1 MSVLEIRRIDGVFG
15 IVAGDGAW
23 RPIRTGGEPVRRFN
37 AGWSPVCAIDG
48 FAPLHMLSLRHEGG
62 AEATWIL
69 DGDMGRLGD
78 SLGQLP
84 DRDRHVLREQAD
96 ALLGLVFDRILAA
109 PRPGPAGAADDLAAL
124 CEATVT
130 ELVGLV
136 ATVRA
141 AGIAVVELN
150 DPAADAALAPFGL
163 RSAALRRTLDGS
175 LPETF
180 RERMRHGAM
189 LRPSPFGG
197 APAEAAIG
205 LPLDESVSAYRF
217 ADPSAG
223 GTFYLTAQDYHD
235 RTNGLLFPSL
245 GLYCTLHHAP
255 DLRWLLGML
264 LVHAA
269 RHQRRLLAYLATPA
283 RDKVAVNFVS
293 AFPVLHLGHVVW
305 NDLAALQELVETVAP
320 DELPLVCVLGA
331 ALGGEPFGPIDRL
344 FPEFAGRVL
353 RPEGS
358 WAQAAAQIYDNG
370 WFFMRYKT
378 RYVRGGT
385 GARIRA
391 LAAED
396 PVLTPDR
403 AVAARLK
410 GEGRAFVLLGIRVG
424 NRTLDDVT
432 GFLTAAIDHLVARLG
447 RVAIVI
453 DGTNSRLGLDPT
465 TSYGSFG
472 PAGQDEPL
480 IEETRIVFALRRRYQ
495 HAREV
500 EIVSTVGAPVPCSVS
515 WAAHCRF
522 FVAPWGAGLA
532 KYRWVCNLPG
542 FVVTNRSNLGTPGGD
557 LPIYHDP
564 RYVEAPSPMRF
575 VSRDHVLDAPGP
587 HGFYGN
593 FGVDPQA
600 LRAGIDG
607 MIGLT
612 AAP

>member
-1 MSVLEIRRIDGVFG
+1 MSVLEVRRSDGVFG

-23 RPIRTGGEPVRRFN
+23 RPIRSNGEPVRQFN
-37 AGWSPVCAIDG
+37 AGWSPVCAIDA
-48 FAPLHMLSLRHEGG
+48 FAPLHMLGLRHEDG

-78 SLGQLP
+78 SVGQVP
-84 DRDRHVLREQAD
+84 DRDRPALRERAD
-96 ALLGLVFDRILAA
+96 ALLGLVFDRIVAA
-109 PRPGPAGAADDLAAL
+109 PRPEPVGDADDLAAL
-124 CEATVT
+124 CEASLT

-136 ATVRA
+136 ASDRA
-141 AGIAVVELN
+141 AGIVVVELD
-150 DPAADAALAPFGL
+150 DPAADAALGPFGL
-163 RSAALRRTLDGS
+163 TAARLRRTLDGS
-175 LPETF
+175 LPESF
-180 RERMRHGAM
+180 RQRMRHGAM
-189 LRPSPFGG
+189 LRPSPSDG
-197 APAEAAIG
+197 APAEAVIG

-217 ADPSAG
+217 SDAPAG

-245 GLYCTLHHAP
+245 GLYCTFRHAP

-269 RHQRRLLAYLATPA
+269 RYQRRLLRYLVTPA
-283 RDKVAVNFVS
+283 RDKVSVNFVS

-320 DELPLVCVLGA
+320 DDLPPVCVLGS
-331 ALGGEPFGPIDRL
+331 ALGSEPFGPIDRL

-358 WAQAAAQIYDNG
+358 WAQAAAQVYDNG

-378 RYVRGGT
+378 RYVRSGI

-391 LAAED
+391 LAADD
-396 PVLTPDR
+396 PVLTQDR
-403 AVAARLK
+403 AIAARLA
-410 GEGRAFVLLGIRVG
+410 GEGRTFVLLGIRVG

-432 GFLTAAIDHLVARLG
+432 GFLVTAVDHLVARLG

-453 DGTNSRLGLDPT
+453 DGINSRLGLDPT

-472 PAGQDEPL
+472 PGGQDEPL
-480 IEETRIVFALRRRYQ
+480 IEEARIVFALRRRYQ
-495 HAREV
+495 RVQDV
-500 EIVSTVGAPVPCSVS
+500 EIVSTVGAPVPCSVF
-515 WAAHCRF
+515 WAKRCRF

-542 FVVTNRSNLGTPGGD
+542 FVVNNRSNLVTPGGD

-564 RYVEAPSPMRF
+564 RFVEAPSPMRF
-575 VSRDHVLDAPGP
+575 VSPDHVLDAPGP
-587 HGFYGN
+587 QGFYGN
-593 FGVDPQA
+593 FDVDPQA
-600 LRAGIDG
+600 LRAGIDE